1 MTRRKLLTQRQV
13 NALPVRPKRY
23 FQLDPEMAGH
33 YVRVMPT
40 GVKSFA
46 AVARDPYGKQIWHTV
61 GRADLLK
68 IDEARDL
75 ARDAIKRITKGL
87 PPKEPT
93 PVKPDSYADV
103 AANWM
108 KRHVAKEKLIS
119 EREYQRILDKYVLPR
134 FGERS
139 FIDIKR
145 SEIASLLDDIE
156 DNHGPRQA
164 DLVMTV
170 MRGISDWYI
179 QRDDD
184 YVSPFV
190 RNMKHNKAKPR
201 NRTLTDDE
209 IRTVWKATEPTGTA
223 RDGSPCIRSPT
234 RLSSACYS

>member
-1 MTRRKLLTQRQV
+1 
-13 NALPVRPKRY
+13 
-23 FQLDPEMAGH
+23 
-33 YVRVMPT
+33 
-40 GVKSFA
+40 
-46 AVARDPYGKQIWHTV
+46 
-61 GRADLLK
+61 
-68 IDEARDL
+68 
-75 ARDAIKRITKGL
+75 
-87 PPKEPT
+87 
-93 PVKPDSYADV
+93 
-103 AANWM
+103 M

-170 MRGISDWYI
+170 MRCISDWYI

-190 RNMKHNKAKPR
+190 RNMK
-201 NRTLTDDE
+201 
-209 IRTVWKATEPTGTA
+209 AT
-223 RDGSPCIRSPT
+223 RRSP
-234 RLSSACYS
+234 